1 MDKIIQLA
9 KKLKALSDK
18 GVGGEK
24 INAEKM
30 LQKIMEKH
38 NLTIE
43 DVEGE
48 KKDFAY
54 YKVNQKQQEIFWQV
68 VSSVIGK
75 HTSYTDKRKR
85 GYFLL
90 KVTASEAVE
99 IQMKYDF
106 FWKLYQEEFDIWRS
120 AFIARNDIY
129 HPDGNKIDMAD
140 LSGEELQK
148 IKRIAEMS
156 QSIKR
161 GELRKQIHS

>member
-38 NLTIE
+38 NLSIE

-54 YKVNQKQQEIFWQV
+54 FKADQKQEEIFWQV
-68 VSSVIGK
+68 VSSVLGK
-75 HTSYTDKRKR
+75 YSSYVDERKR

-106 FWKLYQEEFDIWRS
+106 FWKLYQEEFEIWRA
-120 AFIARNDIY
+120 AFIAKNDIY
-129 HPDGNKIDMAD
+129 HPKGNKIDMDD

-148 IKRIAEMS
+148 IKRIAEMTN
-156 QSIKR
+156 SIKR
-161 GELRKQIHS
+161 GELRKQLR